1 MIFVRVANLAG
12 IKDPITS
19 INKTDI
25 FDMIKTTYANLSLE
39 EINRAFTMER
49 YGKFEDT
56 TEHFQLF
63 NAEYV
68 SKILKKYIKWLSDQ
82 RERHS
87 ISAFQI
93 EENTEPN
100 DEEKAAMTRNGL
112 INNFEYFKKNGSV
125 GTGRTWSYE
134 LLYAKKLLPKHT
146 EEMRE
151 SIKSD
156 ALDRIKQ
163 QNENA
168 VKPRDKKRIIA
179 ALKEIAEGKNQ
190 MKTECQKIILERF
203 YGSLMIDKKEL
214 KDLI

>member
-56 TEHFQLF
+56 TEHYQLF

-68 SKILKKYIKWLSDQ
+68 SKILKKYIKWLSYQ
-82 RERHS
+82 RERHG

-93 EENTEPN
+93 EENMEPSN
-100 DEEKAAMTRNGL
+100 EEKEAMTRNGL
-112 INNFEYFKKNGSV
+112 IDNFEYFKKNGSV
-125 GTGRTWSYE
+125 GIGRTWSYE

-163 QNENA
+163 QKETA